1 MTTKSLSLVDYP
13 YLSPAFGLWS
23 RYDPAAAPL
32 RFQAGTIAQAQ
43 EWQKHVRPVL
53 REAIGFTDL
62 ESAEMD
68 LRIR

>member
-1 MTTKSLSLVDYP
+1 MTTKPLSLLDYP
-13 YLSPAFGLWS
+13 DLSPAFELWS

-32 RFQAGTIAQAQ
+32 RFQAGTVAEAE
-43 EWQKHVRPVL
+43 EWQKHVRPAL
-53 REAIGFTDL
+53 RGAIGFTDQ